1 MEEEEMLLILLTILS
16 EILILATLDLLLQ
29 EIQIIAHQDL
39 FKTTHRRNRL
49 EVIAILNLLLCVT
62 TLHQVI
68 HVHLEEEIMAEEVM
82 AEEAEVAE
90 DHLVAEEEDKK
101 IKISML
107 L

>member
-1 MEEEEMLLILLTILS
+1 MLLILLTILS
-16 EILILATLDLLLQ
+16 EILILVTPDLLLQ

-39 FKTTHRRNRL
+39 FKTTHRLNRL
-49 EVIAILNLLLCVT
+49 EVIATPNLLLCVI

-68 HVHLEEEIMAEEVM
+68 HVHLEEEVMAEEVM
-82 AEEAEVAE
+82 AEVEE